1 MKKYLMIGFVAA
13 VAFSSCSKNDFV
25 TYSPEDVVKAE
36 YDAKFIAEFG
46 KPAANQ
52 DWGFGS
58 GTRAFTRA
66 TGEFANY
73 VGAYPDANMW
83 TSKGF
88 LAPDPLTPSQKL
100 RAQYYFQMNRI
111 TNPNRPDYGTKDFF
125 MQQVYDGG
133 DDPMTGKSPEVYKSV
148 ANTDITSGE
157 HMDHLT
163 CGPDHTHTYN
173 FNNGTC
179 SPNPNVANRNQT
191 DVNDTKQQ
199 HTDRIQLLL
208 NTKTSC
214 FGYANSDASYV
225 RDDRWTLVSAATI
238 DNFCDNDPN
247 FATWLAA
254 KLPAG
259 ETDVKCDDDFH
270 RDFIG
275 FDFDMIPDDET
286 YVWNWENGQK
296 TTPAT
301 VKYNWASPQGGNL
314 IYTEDGEFSEFTDWN
329 AEITVK
335 NGKVFRVLDAQTN
348 KYCGTVNGIGGM
360 DGHSEWTETAA
371 YDPNGTND
379 NSLYLTNI
387 PGHQN
392 DHKALNLKFL
402 AKKYEEG
409 WLPVDSKQLKLWV
422 KVGGCADGYY
432 SDWIVTF
439 MPATS
444 GSTTNYD
451 GRIMAE
457 DLSVSSSSDWDFND
471 VVFDYKLNSDGS
483 VSIKLWAAGGTLP
496 LTIGGTRSTDKQTIT
511 GGREV
516 HEAFGLTNTSTMINT
531 GAGATINPVTFD
543 LTGSYSQV
551 GDIHLWVYKTV
562 NGVKEWVEIEAV
574 VGEPA
579 GKFVTNTNV
588 NWVDEYANIKGA
600 YPEFQTWVTTGT
612 GRFEPTQK
620 NDVYFNRVTR
630 DEPALAE

>member
-25 TYSPEDVVKAE
+25 TTTQEQIDQAK
-36 YDAKFIAEFG
+36 YDQAFENYVGG
-46 KPAANQ
+46 KVASNQ

-163 CGPDHTHTYN
+163 CGPDHTHTNN

-314 IYTEDGEFSEFTDWN
+314 IYTEDGEFSEFTDGN

-409 WLPVDSKQLKLWV
+409 WLPVESKQLKLWV

-444 GSTTNYD
+444 GSTTNCD
-451 GRIMAE
+451 LRIIAE
-457 DLSVSSSSDWDFND
+457 DLNANQSDNDWDFND
-471 VVFDYKLNSDGS
+471 IVLD
-483 VSIKLWAAGGTLP
+483 IKYGTTAETTKVILRAAGGTMKLR
-496 LTIGGTRSTDKQTIT
+496 IAENDEW
-511 GGREV
+511 EV
-516 HEAFGLTNTSTMINT
+516 HKLFDVDVNTMVNTNW
-531 GAGATINPVTFD
+531 
-543 LTGSYSQV
+543 TGSNSAKKDPVVVPYDKAIPNAAAAKALKLEV
-551 GDIHLWVYKTV
+551 FK
-562 NGVKEWVEIEAV
+562 NGTWQELTANT
-574 VGEPA
+574 GEPA
-579 GKFVTNTNV
+579 CKIGVKPSFQWLN
-588 NWVDEYANIKGA
+588 ERASIKKQ
-600 YPEFQTWVTTGT
+600 YPEFTKWVTQD
-612 GRFEPTQK
+612 PTIIW
-620 NDVYFNRVTR
+620 Y
-630 DEPALAE
+630 